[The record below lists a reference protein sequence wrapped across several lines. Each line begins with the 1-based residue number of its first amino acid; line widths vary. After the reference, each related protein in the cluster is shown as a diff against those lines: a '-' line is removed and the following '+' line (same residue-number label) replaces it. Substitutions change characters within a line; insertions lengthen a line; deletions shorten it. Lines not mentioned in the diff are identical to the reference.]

1 MISKNKYLQDNSIR
15 KTFIKLD
22 QTINDALKSLTL
34 SNAKIC
40 IVVDKKNNFKGVLN
54 DGDIRRALLKGKNV
68 ESKISQ
74 VYNKNPIVL
83 KKDFDKKIS
92 IKKLKNKDIDQ
103 APIIHKRKVI
113 GIFNR
118 NKLVFQNLKVPVV
131 IMSGGIGSRL
141 RPVTNQIPK
150 ALVPIKKTPM
160 LSIVIYNIRKHGF
173 VNFILTTYYKRNLIK
188 NYYKNGNNM
197 NIKINYIDEKKP
209 LGTAGS
215 LSLLSNKIKEK
226 NFLLSNC
233 DVISEINYR
242 SLLEFHIKNKADL
255 TIAVKKYVT
264 ENHYGEVN
272 TKGIKVSNIIEK
284 PKKNIIINS
293 GIYVLRKKCVK
304 ILERNQYMDMN
315 VLITQMIKKKKKVI
329 AFPFYENWFDLGTK
343 EQLRIFKEYS
353 K

>member
-1 MISKNKYLQDNSIR
+1 MISNNKYLLSKDMR
-15 KTFIKLD
+15 KTLITLD

-40 IVVDKKNNFKGVLN
+40 IVVDKKKNFKGVLN
-54 DGDIRRALLKGKNV
+54 DGDIRRALLRGKNL
-68 ESKISQ
+68 ETKIYQ
-74 VYNKNPIVL
+74 VYNKKPIVL
-83 KKDFDKKIS
+83 KKNFDKKNS

-103 APIIHKRKVI
+103 APIIHKKKVI

-141 RPVTNQIPK
+141 RPVTNKIPK
-150 ALVPIKKTPM
+150 ALVLIKKIPM
-160 LSIVIYNIRKHGF
+160 LSIVMQNIRKHGF
-173 VNFILTTYYKRNLIK
+173 ANFILTTYYKRNLIK
-188 NYYKNGNNM
+188 NYYKNGDNM
-197 NIKINYIDEKKP
+197 NININYINEKKP

-215 LSLLSNKIKEK
+215 LSLLKNKIKEK
-226 NFLLSNC
+226 NFLLTNC
-233 DVISEINYR
+233 DVLSEINYK

-293 GIYVLRKKCVK
+293 GIYVLKTRCAK
-304 ILERNQYMDMN
+304 ILKRNQYMDMN

-343 EQLRIFKEYS
+343 EQLKIFKDYS